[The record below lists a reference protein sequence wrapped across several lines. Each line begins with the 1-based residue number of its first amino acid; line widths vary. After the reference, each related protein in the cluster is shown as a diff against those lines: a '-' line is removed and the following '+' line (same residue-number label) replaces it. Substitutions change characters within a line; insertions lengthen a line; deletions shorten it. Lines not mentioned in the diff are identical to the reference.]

1 MCIVYAKVAKQCS
14 TGHMRSAGRSLPS
27 PAPGPA

>member
-1 MCIVYAKVAKQCS
+1 VYAKVAKQCS